1 MRGIAC
7 ALAPGLL
14 ALAGC
19 AGLGTSHADFVAG
32 WRTGRVEALGRAGE
46 LAHAM
51 YRDCAPQAGANE
63 PYAVVRYHDGGL
75 RTRALGTTRLPP
87 DLRVGDTVRV
97 DVRDCSAPLELL
109 SRPAP
114 ADAS

>member
-1 MRGIAC
+1 MRGLGGVLAAC
-7 ALAPGLL
+7 LF

-19 AGLGTSHADFVAG
+19 AGLAASHADFVAG

-46 LAHAM
+46 LARGM
-51 YRDCAPQAGANE
+51 YHDCAPRAGADE

-97 DVRDCSAPLELL
+97 DVLDCNAPLELL

>member
-1 MRGIAC
+1 V
-7 ALAPGLL
+7 
-14 ALAGC
+14 
-19 AGLGTSHADFVAG
+19 D
-32 WRTGRVEALGRAGE
+32 
-46 LAHAM
+46 
-51 YRDCAPQAGANE
+51 E

-97 DVRDCSAPLELL
+97 DVLDCNAPLELL